1 MVTTVKLVPN
11 LPTQDELPYDD
22 GVPMESPRHKM
33 QLGILME
40 TLTTWLEKRED
51 GFIGGDMFVYFSN
64 NEVKTEDFKGPDF
77 FAVLGVP
84 KGERK
89 SWVVWQEG
97 KGPDVV
103 VELLSES
110 TAKKDKTTKKTIY
123 QNQMK
128 VPEYFWYDPFDPG
141 EWRGFK
147 LINGVYE
154 PLELV
159 EGGYISEKMNL
170 KLVLWEGNYEGLNI
184 VWLRWA
190 TLEGELL
197 PTREEKT
204 QRERAEKERE
214 RAEKEWERAEKER
227 EREQKEIAEALV
239 IQERQQKEIAEALA
253 IQERQ
258 QKEIAEA
265 LAIQERQ
272 KTEKLAAYLR
282 SLGINPDE
290 I

>member
-1 MVTTVKLVPN
+1 
-11 LPTQDELPYDD
+11 
-22 GVPMESPRHKM
+22 
-33 QLGILME
+33 
-40 TLTTWLEKRED
+40 
-51 GFIGGDMFVYFSN
+51 
-64 NEVKTEDFKGPDF
+64 
-77 FAVLGVP
+77 VLGVP

-97 KGPDVV
+97 KGPDVI

-110 TAKKDKTTKKTIY
+110 TAKTDKTTKKSIY
-123 QNQMK
+123 QNQMR
-128 VPEYFWYDPFDPG
+128 VPEYFWYDPFNPED
-141 EWRGFK
+141 WKGFK
-147 LINGVYE
+147 LINGVYN

-159 EGGYISEKMNL
+159 EGGYISEQTNL
-170 KLVLWEGNYEGLNI
+170 KLVLWEGSFKGLNI

-197 PTREEKT
+197 PTQQEKI
-204 QRERAEKERE
+204 QRERAEKEQE
-214 RAEKEWERAEKER
+214 RAEKEWERK
-227 EREQKEIAEALV
+227 QKEIAEALA

-272 KTEKLAAYLR
+272 QKEIAEALVIQERAEKEQERQKTEKLAAYLR

>member
-1 MVTTVKLVPN
+1 MVTTVKLVPT

-22 GVPMESPRHKM
+22 GVPMESPRHKL
-33 QLGILME
+33 QLEILTE
-40 TLTTWLEKRED
+40 TLTPWLEQRED
-51 GFIGGDMFVYFSN
+51 GFMGGDMFVYFSA

-97 KGPDVV
+97 KGPDVI

-110 TAKKDKTTKKTIY
+110 TAKTDKTTSIY
-123 QNQMK
+123 QNQMR
-128 VPEYFWYDPFDPG
+128 VPEYFWYDPFNPED
-141 EWRGFK
+141 WKGFK
-147 LINGVYE
+147 LINGVYK

-159 EGGYISEKMNL
+159 EGGYISEQINL
-170 KLVLWEGNYEGLNI
+170 KLVLWEGSFKGLNI

-197 PTREEKT
+197 PTQQEKI
-204 QRERAEKERE
+204 QREYER
-214 RAEKEWERAEKER
+214 R
-227 EREQKEIAEALV
+227 EIAEALV
-239 IQERQQKEIAEALA
+239 IQERQEKEIA
-253 IQERQ
+253 Q
-258 QKEIAEA
+258 A

-272 KTEKLAAYLR
+272 KNEKLAAYLR
-282 SLGINPDE
+282 SLSINPDE

>member
-1 MVTTVKLVPN
+1 MVTTVKLVPT

-22 GVPMESPRHKM
+22 GVPMESPRHKL
-33 QLGILME
+33 QLEILTE
-40 TLTTWLEKRED
+40 TLTPWLEQRED
-51 GFIGGDMFVYFSN
+51 GFMGGDMFVYFSA

-97 KGPDVV
+97 KGPDVI

-110 TAKKDKTTKKTIY
+110 TAKTDKTTKKSIY
-123 QNQMK
+123 QNQMR
-128 VPEYFWYDPFDPG
+128 VPEYFWYDPFNPED
-141 EWRGFK
+141 WKGFK
-147 LINGVYE
+147 LINGVYK

-159 EGGYISEKMNL
+159 EGGYISEQINL
-170 KLVLWEGNYEGLNI
+170 KLVLWEGSFKGLNI

-197 PTREEKT
+197 PTQQEKI
-204 QRERAEKERE
+204 QREYERREIAEALVIQERQEKEIAQALVIQE
-214 RAEKEWERAEKER
+214 RQE
-227 EREQKEIAEALV
+227 KEIAEALV
-239 IQERQQKEIAEALA
+239 IQERAEKE
-253 IQERQ
+253 
-258 QKEIAEA
+258 
-265 LAIQERQ
+265 QERQ
-272 KTEKLAAYLR
+272 KNEKLAAYLR

>member
-1 MVTTVKLVPN
+1 MVTTVKLVPT
-11 LPTQDELPYDD
+11 LPTQDDLPYDD
-22 GVPMESPRHKM
+22 GVPMESPRHKL
-33 QLGILME
+33 QLELLTE
-40 TLTTWLEKRED
+40 TLTPWLEQRED
-51 GFIGGDMFVYFSN
+51 GFMGGDMFVYFSA

-97 KGPDVV
+97 KGPDVI

-110 TAKKDKTTKKTIY
+110 TAKTDKTTKKSIY
-123 QNQMK
+123 QNQMR
-128 VPEYFWYDPFDPG
+128 VPEYFWYDPFNPED
-141 EWRGFK
+141 WKGFK
-147 LINGVYE
+147 LINGVYK

-159 EGGYISEKMNL
+159 EGGYISEQINL
-170 KLVLWEGNYEGLNI
+170 KLVLWEGSFKGLNI

-197 PTREEKT
+197 PTQQEKI
-204 QRERAEKERE
+204 QRERERKEIAEALVIQERQ
-214 RAEKEWERAEKER
+214 
-227 EREQKEIAEALV
+227 QKEIAEALV
-239 IQERQQKEIAEALA
+239 IQERQQKEIAEALV
-253 IQERQ
+253 IQERAE
-258 QKEIAEA
+258 KE
-265 LAIQERQ
+265 QERQ
-272 KTEKLAAYLR
+272 KKEKLAAYLR